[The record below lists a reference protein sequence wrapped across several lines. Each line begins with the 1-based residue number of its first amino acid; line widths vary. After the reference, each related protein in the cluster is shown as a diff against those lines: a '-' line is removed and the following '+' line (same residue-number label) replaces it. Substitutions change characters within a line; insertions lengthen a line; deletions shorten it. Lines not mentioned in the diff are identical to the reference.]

1 MILRY
6 DWDSVILF
14 TLFLFIY
21 LYSLVEVTKIK
32 GKGGILI

>member
-1 MILRY
+1 M
-6 DWDSVILF
+6 ILF

-32 GKGGILI
+32 GKGGDFNLVTFLD